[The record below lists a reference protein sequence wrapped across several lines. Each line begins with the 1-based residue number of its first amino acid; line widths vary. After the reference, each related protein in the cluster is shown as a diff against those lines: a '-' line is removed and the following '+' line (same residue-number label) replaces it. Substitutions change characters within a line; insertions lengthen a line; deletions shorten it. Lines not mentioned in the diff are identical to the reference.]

1 MPFYNLKDVGLADE
15 EGRILTSHFRKV
27 PSQASVA
34 GNWVD
39 LSMASGNPVPNY
51 FASSPLEA
59 AYLDGFRG
67 VFYGDDVSPKQR
79 IITTIGLMTPTA
91 AMVGQYQLLDYLLYY
106 PFIDGDSLDT
116 QTMVNDQELT
126 RYTDGKGVK
135 AMLVAVAPTTG
146 GGTLTFTYIDDQD
159 VERTSPTISINTTAA
174 NIATLGTSQQAVA
187 SGGQVFLTLASG
199 SMGIKK
205 VLSVQMISASGGLF
219 SLVLVKPLASVAIR
233 EINTVEEI
241 NYVRQNSA
249 PPVIM
254 DGAYLNFICNPAG
267 SVAAGTLAGYLT
279 TIWSK
284 E

>member
-1 MPFYNLKDVGLADE
+1 MPFYNLRDVGLAED

-59 AYLDGFRG
+59 SPLDSFRG
-67 VFYGDDVSPKQR
+67 LFYGDDVSPKQR
-79 IITTIGLMTPTA
+79 IITSLGLMTPTA

-116 QTMVNDQELT
+116 QTMVNDVELS
-126 RYTDGKGVK
+126 RYTDGKGVQ

-146 GGTLTFTYIDDQD
+146 GGTLNFTYIDDQD
-159 VERTSPTISINTTAA
+159 IERTSPTVSLNTTAA
-174 NIATLGTSQQAVA
+174 NIATLATSQQGVA
-187 SGGQVFLTLASG
+187 SGGQVFLPLASG
-199 SMGIKK
+199 STGIKK
-205 VLSVQMISASGGLF
+205 ILTVQMLSASGGLF
-219 SLVLVKPLASVAIR
+219 ALVLVKPLASIAIR

-249 PPVIM
+249 PPVVK
-254 DGAYLNFICNPAG
+254 DGAYLNLICNPAG
-267 SVAAGTLAGYLT
+267 SVAAGTLTGYMT